1 MIELVIKSGKSR
13 EALASA
19 DNFTLWFLVV
29 VIYTKYRIV
38 VVNAVLVIE
47 LVVKRG
53 NSMEALALSL
63 CGVESSHGRV
73 NLHCTM
79 HTAARYVHTGS
90 YPTPFQ

>member
-1 MIELVIKSGKSR
+1 MLVIELVIKSGKSR

-47 LVVKRG
+47 LVVKSG

-73 NLHCTM
+73 NLHCTLL
-79 HTAARYVHTGS
+79 
-90 YPTPFQ
+90 

>member
-1 MIELVIKSGKSR
+1 MVIVVKSDKIR

-38 VVNAVLVIE
+38 VVNAVLVI
-47 LVVKRG
+47 KSGKSR
-53 NSMEALALSL
+53 EALALSL

-73 NLHCTM
+73 NLHCTLL
-79 HTAARYVHTGS
+79 
-90 YPTPFQ
+90 